1 MRYIFFILMTVAW
14 GNAQTTRLM
23 DNQSDTIVID
33 NGNQDSAKIFKPTI
47 ADYKYRTQWGTAKV
61 FDTTFAVNHSYQYT
75 QYNNRDNFGK
85 IQFANIGAGF
95 QDLVYS
101 PNAEQALSLLPT
113 NKSHFIL
120 GINDVKYY
128 DVKTPTTS
136 FIYHSAMRNG
146 AALQSTYTQNIGKN
160 FNFALEYMGLRSQ
173 GFYTNSLSANNNVV
187 LSAHFKT
194 PNQKYEAYAHFIHQ
208 NVNSQ
213 ENGGIQDLDVF
224 LSGDSRFSNRQNIPV
239 NLTGSDSRFS
249 YRRYYYS
256 HSFAPFDVAKY
267 PFKVK
272 HTLFH
277 QGNKYYFNLGSNDLA
292 FFEAVDATRALSS
305 RKYYD
310 NLSNTVSLVWDNEKF
325 KLDAGLR
332 HQNIVLGAENG
343 ILGTGYLA
351 GYKTTENRLGAVGSI
366 EVNLWNRFVL
376 HSFLEYSN
384 GNAFGNFLSSKNQ
397 VKFEPIKDYF
407 IDAKLNFQS
416 AAPSFNYLMNASP
429 ILNYNHHF
437 TNFKNENIVE
447 LGGSLGVKWF
457 NAQLQAQY
465 FRIDNFAYFDAQGQP
480 QQSATSLNIS
490 QIGGKAHFNY
500 RKWHLD
506 TQLLFQANLTHK
518 ELLPLPNFIGRAN
531 VYWQSKAFKNAAEIM
546 TGLKGYFFTQFDS
559 RMFSPAINE
568 FLLPGTSGYAI
579 GGQPILDAYFNLRVK
594 TMQIYVEAQNFTTTL
609 MQNKSYTVP
618 YYPLYDFRLNIGIVW
633 RLFH

>member
-1 MRYIFFILMTVAW
+1 MRYIFFILMMVAW
-14 GNAQTTRLM
+14 GKAQTTRLM
-23 DNQSDTIVID
+23 GNQSDTIVID
-33 NGNQDSAKIFKPTI
+33 NGRQDSAKIFKPTI
-47 ADYKYRTQWGTAKV
+47 TDYKYRTQWGAAKV

-101 PNAEQALSLLPT
+101 PNAEQALSLLPA

-160 FNFALEYMGLRSQ
+160 FNFAVEYMGLRSQ

-187 LSAHFKT
+187 LSTHFKT
-194 PNQKYEAYAHFIHQ
+194 QNQKYEAYAHFIHQ

-272 HTLFH
+272 HSLFH
-277 QGNKYYFNLGSNDLA
+277 QGNKYYFNLGSSDLA
-292 FFEAVDATRALSS
+292 FFEAVNATRALSS

-310 NLSNTVSLVWDNEKF
+310 NLSNAVSLVWDNEKF

-332 HQNIVLGAENG
+332 YQNIVLGAENG
-343 ILGTGYLA
+343 ILDTEYLA

-366 EVNLWNRFVL
+366 DVNLWNRFAL
-376 HSFLEYSN
+376 RSFLEYSN

-416 AAPSFNYLMNASP
+416 AAPSFNYLMNVSP
-429 ILNYNHHF
+429 ILNYNYHF

-447 LGGSLGVKWF
+447 LGGSLGVKCF

-518 ELLPLPNFIGRAN
+518 ELLPMPNFIGRAN
-531 VYWQSKAFKNAAEIM
+531 VYWQSKAFKNVAEIM

-559 RMFSPAINE
+559 RVFSPAINE

-594 TMQIYVEAQNFTTTL
+594 TMQIYVEAQNFTTTF

>member
-292 FFEAVDATRALSS
+292 FFEAVDVARALSS

>member
-14 GNAQTTRLM
+14 CKAQSTRLM
-23 DNQSDTIVID
+23 GNQSDTIVID

-366 EVNLWNRFVL
+366 EVNLWNRFAL

-480 QQSATSLNIS
+480 QQSATSLNVS

-518 ELLPLPNFIGRAN
+518 ELLPMPNFIGRAN